1 MSKNKP
7 ARIYN
12 ARPDT
17 IDFRDTMYEP
27 TLVEVPTRIALEN
40 YKKRK
45 VPILDQGQE
54 GACTGF
60 GLATVANFLLRTRKI
75 IPDNKNV
82 SPRMFYEMAKRYDE
96 WPGEDY
102 EGSSARGAMK
112 GWHKH
117 GICTTDIWPYSFKKP
132 DQKLTN
138 ERIFDAARRPLGA
151 YLRVNHRDLVAMHT
165 AITEVGVLYA
175 TATVHA
181 GWDNITSNGIIP
193 IMDKVLGGHAFA
205 IVAYDERGFWIQ
217 NSWGPKWGAGGF
229 GLVTYTDWLKNGT
242 DVWVA
247 RLGVPVS
254 LETLSTKS
262 KPKYA
267 GRVLPTGLS
276 YGDLRPHV
284 ISIGNDGELKPN
296 GNYGT
301 TDADLDEIINVDFPR
316 ITNNWAKKR
325 ILIYAHGGLVDE
337 SSALQRI
344 ADYRQP
350 LLERE
355 IYPLA
360 FIWHSDYWT
369 TLTNML
375 DDAQRRR
382 RPEGILDKTK
392 DFMLDRLDDALEPLA
407 RQLTGK
413 AEWDEMKE
421 NAILATRSP
430 TGGARKL
437 LARIKTMLVADKGIE
452 VHVIGHSAGCIFHAP
467 LVQLL
472 ATNGTIT
479 SGPMKG
485 EKGLALTVNTCTLWA
500 PACTIKLF
508 KETYLPSINGGGIKK
523 FALFTLTDQFE
534 QDDNCAKIYN
544 KSLLYLVSNAFEDKP
559 RIPLPVIG
567 RDGFPI
573 LGMEKFISKDTQL
586 KKLFGK
592 SSNVELVLSPNTSS
606 SDPKNYAT
614 ARHHGDFDDDKATVT
629 ATMNRIL
636 RKATETA
643 DFVFPRSASSLRG
656 RRRMLR

>member
-1 MSKNKP
+1 MSKSRP

-27 TLVEVPTRIALEN
+27 TLIEVPTRKAIED
-40 YKKRK
+40 YKKLK

-60 GLATVANFLLRTRKI
+60 GLATVAHFLLRTRKVF
-75 IPDNKNV
+75 PDKTNV

-117 GICTTDIWPYSFKKP
+117 GICTADIWPYIFKKT
-132 DQKLTN
+132 DTKLST
-138 ERIFDAARRPLGA
+138 ERINDAARRPLGA
-151 YLRVNHRDLVAMHT
+151 YLRVNHRDLVSMHAAM
-165 AITEVGVLYA
+165 TEVGVLYA
-175 TATVHA
+175 TATVHS
-181 GWDNITSNGIIP
+181 GWQRISRDGFIP
-193 IMDKVLGGHAFA
+193 LVDDVLGGHAFA
-205 IVAYDERGFWIQ
+205 LIAYDERGFWLQ

-229 GLVTYTDWLKNGT
+229 GLITYSDWLKNGT

-247 RLGVPVS
+247 RLGAPVS
-254 LETLSTKS
+254 METRGARSTA
-262 KPKYA
+262 KYA
-267 GRVLPTGLS
+267 GQVLPTGLT
-276 YGDLRPHV
+276 YGDLKPHV
-284 ISIGNDGELKPN
+284 ISIGNDGQLEPG

-301 TDADLDEIINVDFPR
+301 SEEDLDEIINVDFLR
-316 ITNNWAKKR
+316 ITGNWSKKR
-325 ILIYAHGGLVDE
+325 ILLYAHGGLVDGP
-337 SSALQRI
+337 SALQRI
-344 ADYRQP
+344 SDYRQP

-369 TLTNML
+369 TLSNML

-382 RPEGILDKTK
+382 RPEGFLDKTK

-413 AEWDEMKE
+413 AAWDEMKE
-421 NAILATRSP
+421 NAMLSTVSP
-430 TGGARKL
+430 AGGARKL
-437 LARIKTMLVADKGIE
+437 VICLKKLFDTHKNIE
-452 VHVIGHSAGCIFHAP
+452 IHIVGHSAGSIFHAP
-467 LVQLL
+467 LIQFLT
-472 ATNGTIT
+472 ASGTIT

-485 EKGLALTVNTCTLWA
+485 ENGAGLTIATCTLWA

-508 KETYLPSINGGGIKK
+508 KETYLPVINGGGIKR
-523 FALFTLTDQFE
+523 FSLFTLTDQFE
-534 QDDNCAKIYN
+534 RDDNCANIYN

-559 RIPLPVIG
+559 RIPLPVLG
-567 RDGFPI
+567 RDGVPI
-573 LGMEKFISKDTQL
+573 LGMERFVSQDFQL
-586 KKLFGK
+586 KRLFGK
-592 SSNVELVLSPNTSS
+592 GGNGDWILSPNTQSNN
-606 SDPKNYAT
+606 PKNHAT

-629 ATMNRIL
+629 ATLNRIL
-636 RKATETA
+636 KKGPVAA
-643 DFVFPRSASSLRG
+643 DFVFPRSASSLRV
-656 RRRMLR
+656 RRHMLR